1 MKKKTLS
8 VVAFLGA
15 ALISG
20 AVVVNCSKQ
29 PTKPQPAPVAKKV
42 QPAVPV
48 APPAPP
54 ARLNVDFNQVTL
66 ADVVPFVT
74 EHTGKGF
81 VLNGTEGKT
90 ISWTEFGISRGDLF
104 ESFLSALSGY
114 DLVARPLADP
124 NTFTIEAKE
133 QPPVRVQLDFA
144 TGSRGT
150 FLLLGEKIF
159 PIDPFP
165 YPTYQHGGHWYA
177 MIPPTVLSS
186 GSSKEAQ
193 D

>member
-15 ALISG
+15 AIIAGGLV
-20 AVVVNCSKQ
+20 ANCSKQ
-29 PTKPQPAPVAKKV
+29 PKQQPAPVAKKE
-42 QPAVPV
+42 QPAVPI
-48 APPAPP
+48 ALPAPP
-54 ARLNVDFNQVTL
+54 ARLNVDFNQATL

-144 TGSRGT
+144 TCARGT

-159 PIDPFP
+159 SIEQFP

-177 MIPPTVLSS
+177 MIPPSALSS
-186 GSSKEAQ
+186 GSSKNAQ

>member
-15 ALISG
+15 ALIAG
-20 AVVVNCSKQ
+20 AVVVNCSKHPNQ
-29 PTKPQPAPVAKKV
+29 QPAPVLKKE
-42 QPAVPV
+42 QPAVPF
-48 APPAPP
+48 ASLSPP
-54 ARLNVDFNQVTL
+54 ARLNVDFNQATL

-90 ISWTEFGISRGDLF
+90 ISWTEFGISRVDLF

-124 NTFTIEAKE
+124 NTFVIEAKE

-144 TGSRGT
+144 TSARGT

-159 PIDPFP
+159 SIEQFP

-177 MIPPTVLSS
+177 MIPPSALSS
-186 GSSKEAQ
+186 GSTKDAQ
-193 D
+193 N

>member
-15 ALISG
+15 AIIAGGLV
-20 AVVVNCSKQ
+20 ANCSKQ
-29 PTKPQPAPVAKKV
+29 PKQQPAPVAKKE

-48 APPAPP
+48 VPPAQP
-54 ARLNVDFNQVTL
+54 ARLNVDFNQATL

-144 TGSRGT
+144 TGARGT

-159 PIDPFP
+159 PIEQFP

-177 MIPPTVLSS
+177 MIPPSALSS
-186 GSSKEAQ
+186 GSSKQAQ

>member
-15 ALISG
+15 FIIAGGLV
-20 AVVVNCSKQ
+20 ANCSKQ
-29 PTKPQPAPVAKKV
+29 PKQQPAPVTKKE

-54 ARLNVDFNQVTL
+54 ARLNVDFNQATL

-81 VLNGTEGKT
+81 VLHGTEGKT
-90 ISWTEFGISRGDLF
+90 ISWTEFGISRGGLF

-144 TGSRGT
+144 TSARGT

-159 PIDPFP
+159 SIEQFP

-177 MIPPTVLSS
+177 MIPPSALSS
-186 GSSKEAQ
+186 GSSKKAQ